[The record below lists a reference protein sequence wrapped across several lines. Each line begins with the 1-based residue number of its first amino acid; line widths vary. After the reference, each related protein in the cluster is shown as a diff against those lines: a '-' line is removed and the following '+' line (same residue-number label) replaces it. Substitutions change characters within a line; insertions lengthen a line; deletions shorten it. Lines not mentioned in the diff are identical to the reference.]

1 MTPFVEIA
9 QSRYKSRVGLLLAV
23 SRVPSCGRKGRTG
36 FYASHCNVFGA
47 EGRRGA
53 GGAGGGAGYG
63 RTTPCAVSS
72 SCRYRICW
80 KGLEENNKCIWKEM
94 KSARKTRG
102 FFVEQV
108 LDQKWPFL
116 WNNTV

>member
-72 SCRYRICW
+72 SCRDIGFVGRAW
-80 KGLEENNKCIWKEM
+80 KKTTSVFG
-94 KSARKTRG
+94 RK
-102 FFVEQV
+102 
-108 LDQKWPFL
+108 
-116 WNNTV
+116 